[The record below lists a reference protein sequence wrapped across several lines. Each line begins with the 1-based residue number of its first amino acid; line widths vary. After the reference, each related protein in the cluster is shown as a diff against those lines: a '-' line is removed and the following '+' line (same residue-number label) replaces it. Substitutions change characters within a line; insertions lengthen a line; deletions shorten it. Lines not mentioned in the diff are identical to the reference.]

1 MRILGSLTP
10 RRLSAHATI
19 VVLMDN
25 TIRAGRRPWR
35 PGSPA
40 ARTAAAVI
48 ATAFVALLVAA
59 CAGSSSSTGFG
70 GSSNA
75 EAPTSSPSAIAYSS
89 CMRSHGVRNFPDP
102 ESSGQ
107 LPKASA
113 QQLGVSSSQL
123 QAARQVCQRTLPNNG
138 GAINAGS
145 IDQCMMADD
154 CPQALV
160 QQVLTEERNF
170 ARCMRSSGVPNWPDP
185 TIDSQGRP
193 VFAISIS
200 KDGFDPY
207 SRQIWAKGNDCSR
220 LMPGLPG
227 LPAAV
232 SP

>member
-1 MRILGSLTP
+1 VRILGLLTN
-10 RRLSAHATI
+10 
-19 VVLMDN
+19 N
-25 TIRAGRRPWR
+25 TIRVRRRRWP
-35 PGSPA
+35 PGPLA
-40 ARTAAAVI
+40 ARTAAAVV
-48 ATAFVALLVAA
+48 ATAVLALPVAA
-59 CAGSSSSTGFG
+59 CGGSPSSAGSG

-75 EAPTSSPSAIAYSS
+75 EGSSSSPSAVGYSR
-89 CMRSHGVRNFPDP
+89 CMRSHGVPDFPDP
-102 ESSGQ
+102 DRSGQ
-107 LPKASA
+107 LPKGDA
-113 QQLGVSSSQL
+113 QRFGVTSSQL
-123 QAARQVCQRTLPNNG
+123 QAARTACQRLLPNNG
-138 GAINAGS
+138 GTINAGS

-154 CPQALV
+154 CSRALV

-170 ARCMRSSGVPNWPDP
+170 ARCMRSHGVPNWPDP

-207 SRQIWAKGNDCSR
+207 SPQIWAKGNECSR